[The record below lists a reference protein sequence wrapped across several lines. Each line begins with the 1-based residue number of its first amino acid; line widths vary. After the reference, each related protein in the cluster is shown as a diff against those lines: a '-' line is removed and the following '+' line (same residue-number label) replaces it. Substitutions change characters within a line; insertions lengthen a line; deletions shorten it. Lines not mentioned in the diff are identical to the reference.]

1 MTSLISV
8 ALSTYQGAR
17 HLPEQ
22 LDSLLAQRGVELEIV
37 AVDDGSDDATV
48 DILAAYAARDHR
60 LRWSVNPCNLGPTGS
75 FERALSQCAG
85 TWLAP
90 CDQDDVWHPDKLA
103 TLHAA
108 IGNHDLAYCDSEYVD
123 AGGRPLGSRVST
135 EVRMLQGYRP
145 LRFLFA
151 NSISGHASLLRRDL
165 FAAARPIP
173 HGVYHDWWLALCAAG
188 RNGIVYL
195 PQALVQFRRHVD
207 AFSPMGKGR
216 SGESRGVHASR
227 AWLEQRHRLMD
238 AYSTTVFS
246 QHDEAAHLALLLG
259 RAMEGG
265 PASALLPVLWHHR
278 NDLPEWTGWP
288 GLDALKL
295 FSRLVRKL
303 RRSQRAQ
310 T

>member
-48 DILAAYAARDHR
+48 DILAAYAARDPR
-60 LRWSVNPCNLGPTGS
+60 LRWSVNPGNLGPTAS

-90 CDQDDVWHPDKLA
+90 CDQDDVWHPDKMA
-103 TLHAA
+103 MLHAA
-108 IGNHDLAYCDSEYVD
+108 IGNHDLAYCDSEYID
-123 AGGRPLGSRVST
+123 AEGRPLGSRVSAQA
-135 EVRMLQGYRP
+135 RMLHGGQP

-151 NSISGHASLLRRDL
+151 NSVSGHASLLRRDL
-165 FAAARPIP
+165 FDAARPFP

-188 RNGIVYL
+188 RHGIVHV
-195 PQALVQFRRHVD
+195 PQALVQFRRHAD
-207 AFSPMGKGR
+207 AFSPVGKRR
-216 SGESRGVHASR
+216 SGEPRGAATDR
-227 AWLEQRHRLMD
+227 AWLEQRRRLMD
-238 AYSTTVFS
+238 AYASTVFS
-246 QHDEAAHLALLLG
+246 RHDDAARLATALG
-259 RAMEGG
+259 RAIEGA
-265 PASALLPVLWHHR
+265 PASALLPVLWRYR
-278 NDLPEWTGWP
+278 NEVPEWTGRP

-295 FSRLVRKL
+295 FSQFVRKL
-303 RRSQRAQ
+303 RRLHRAH

>member
-37 AVDDGSDDATV
+37 AVDDGSDDTTV

-103 TLHAA
+103 LLHAA

-123 AGGRPLGSRVST
+123 AEGRSLGSRVST
-135 EVRMLQGYRP
+135 RVRMLDGYRP

-151 NSISGHASLLRRDL
+151 NSVSGHASLLRRDL
-165 FAAARPIP
+165 FEAARPIP
-173 HGVYHDWWLALCAAG
+173 QGVYHDWWLALCAAG
-188 RNGIVYL
+188 RNGIVHV
-195 PQALVQFRRHVD
+195 PQALVQFRRHAD
-207 AFSPMGKGR
+207 AYSPVGKRR
-216 SGESRGVHASR
+216 SGEPRGAATDR
-227 AWLEQRHRLMD
+227 AWLGQRQRLMD
-238 AYSTTVFS
+238 AYSRTSLS
-246 QHDEAAHLALLLG
+246 QHEAAAQLAMTLG
-259 RAMEGG
+259 RAIEGG
-265 PASALLPVLWHHR
+265 STSALLPLLWHYR
-278 NDLPEWTGWP
+278 NEAPEWTGCP
-288 GLDALKL
+288 GLDAFKL
-295 FSRLVRKL
+295 FSQLARKL
-303 RRSQRAQ
+303 RRLHRAQ

>member
-48 DILAAYAARDHR
+48 DILAAYAARDQR
-60 LRWSVNPCNLGPTGS
+60 LRWSVNRGNLGPTGS
-75 FERALSQCAG
+75 FERAFSQCAG

-103 TLHAA
+103 LLHAA

-123 AGGRPLGSRVST
+123 AQGRPLGSRVST
-135 EVRMLQGYRP
+135 QVRMLHGRRP

-151 NSISGHASLLRRDL
+151 NSVSGHACLLRRDL

-207 AFSPMGKGR
+207 AYSPVGKGR
-216 SGESRGVHASR
+216 SGEPRSAATDR
-227 AWLEQRHRLMD
+227 AWLEQRRRLMD
-238 AYSTTVFS
+238 AYSRTVFS
-246 QHDEAAHLALLLG
+246 RHDDAAQLAMTLV
-259 RAMEGG
+259 RAIEGG
-265 PASALLPVLWHHR
+265 PASALLPLLWHYR
-278 NDLPEWTGWP
+278 DEVPEWTGHS

-295 FSRLVRKL
+295 FSQLARKL
-303 RRSQRAQ
+303 RRLHRAQ